1 MKQESTIKLTEKFD
15 QELLNILKED
25 LKMIRSSKAESVSKI
40 YVHLPI
46 AS

>member
-1 MKQESTIKLTEKFD
+1 MKNESTIKLTEKFD

-25 LKMIRSSKAESVSKI
+25 LKAVRSNRAGSVSRI
-40 YVHLPI
+40 FIELPI